1 MAGKEGRRRGAG
13 GAAAVVEVRGE
24 REGGAA
30 AAPRMTIAVAH
41 SSAVSASL
49 KTRTTSSHDRRR
61 WVRTALA
68 DAFAS
73 PVSAKVR
80 HAAGME
86 ELRVAKKTES
96 EAMTDGKK

>member
-1 MAGKEGRRRGAG
+1 MAGKDGRRGSRRGA
-13 GAAAVVEVRGE
+13 AVVSARGE
-24 REGGAA
+24 REGDTEAV
-30 AAPRMTIAVAH
+30 PRTTMAVAH

>member
-1 MAGKEGRRRGAG
+1 MAGKDGRRRDSGRG
-13 GAAAVVEVRGE
+13 TAVVSARWE
-24 REGGAA
+24 REEDKE
-30 AAPRMTIAVAH
+30 AAPRTTMAVAH
-41 SSAVSASL
+41 SSAVSASF
-49 KTRTTSSHDRRR
+49 KTRTTSSHNRRR

-68 DAFAS
+68 DTFAS